1 MLKSLKLSSFPRDV
15 FFAINKGLTPMSLSD
30 QEISS
35 LGFEEINRA
44 GHLSDLSLPWRNSTT
59 PRKTICKHLSCLVWK
74 KTKVPS
80 FNGIPFRARG
90 NPEQFGKEFAPAKRG
105 QKG

>member
-30 QEISS
+30 QEIAS

-59 PRKTICKHLSCLVWK
+59 PRKTICKHFVLFSLEK
-74 KTKVPS
+74 NKGS
-80 FNGIPFRARG
+80 FV
-90 NPEQFGKEFAPAKRG
+90 
-105 QKG
+105 